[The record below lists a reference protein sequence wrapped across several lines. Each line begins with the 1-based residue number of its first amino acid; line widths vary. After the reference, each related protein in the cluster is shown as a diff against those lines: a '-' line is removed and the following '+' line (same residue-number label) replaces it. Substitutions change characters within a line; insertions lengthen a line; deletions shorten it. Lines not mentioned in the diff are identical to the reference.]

1 MNGHSI
7 PLRPV
12 VLLVEDELLV
22 RMATADALTDAGFDV
37 IETAHAQAALETL
50 QHRDDIRVLFTDVKM
65 PGTMDGLEL
74 ADLVRRRW
82 PHIQIVITSG
92 HLKPESVS
100 LPDDAVFIAKPY
112 AEKAPAATIQA
123 LLG

>member
-7 PLRPV
+7 PSRPV
-12 VLLVEDELLV
+12 VLLVEDELFV

-37 IETAHAQAALETL
+37 IETAHAQAALEIL

-65 PGTMDGLEL
+65 PGPMDGLAL
-74 ADLVRRRW
+74 ADIVRNRW
-82 PHIQIVITSG
+82 PHILVVVTSG
-92 HLKPESVS
+92 HLEAGSVL

-112 AEKAPAATIQA
+112 GEQAPVNLIQA

>member
-7 PLRPV
+7 PSRPV
-12 VLLVEDELLV
+12 VLLVEDELFV

-37 IETAHAQAALETL
+37 IETAHAQAALEIL

-65 PGTMDGLEL
+65 PGPMDGLAL
-74 ADLVRRRW
+74 ADLVRNRW
-82 PHIQIVITSG
+82 PHILVVVTSG
-92 HLKPESVS
+92 HLEASSVL

-112 AEKAPAATIQA
+112 GEQAPVNLIQA

>member
-7 PLRPV
+7 PSRPV
-12 VLLVEDELLV
+12 VLLVEDELFV
-22 RMATADALTDAGFDV
+22 RMATADALTDASFDV
-37 IETAHAQAALETL
+37 IETAHAQAALEIL

-65 PGTMDGLEL
+65 PGPMDGLAL
-74 ADLVRRRW
+74 ADIVRNRW
-82 PHIQIVITSG
+82 PHILVVVTSG
-92 HLKPESVS
+92 HLEASSVL

-112 AEKAPAATIQA
+112 GEQAPVNLIQA